1 MAKKIVVVGSIN
13 LDLVASV
20 LRLPAEGETLIGR
33 GFASYAGGK
42 GANQAVG
49 AARLGAHVVM
59 VGRLGNDLFAERL
72 RGELNEAGVDTEGV
86 RNVDGPSGSAVILVT
101 PGGGNSIVVVPGANY
116 SLLPEHLDEHLNLFR
131 DASVVLCQLEIP
143 LETVEYVGSVA
154 TSLGVPFVL
163 DPAPAQ
169 ALSPEILRN
178 VTWLTPNETE
188 TRAILK
194 HLGHPMKDDSIDGKT
209 ISAMGER
216 ILETGVRNLI
226 LKLGSRGIYLV
237 GKDVPPTSIAP
248 YRVRAIDT
256 TAAGDAFN
264 GGFAYGLTQGLAP
277 IEAAR
282 FACAVAAVSVTRVG
296 AQRSMPTLAEVEAL
310 MNTPLEITESPLA
323 N

>member
-1 MAKKIVVVGSIN
+1 
-13 LDLVASV
+13 
-20 LRLPAEGETLIGR
+20 
-33 GFASYAGGK
+33 
-42 GANQAVG
+42 
-49 AARLGAHVVM
+49 
-59 VGRLGNDLFAERL
+59 
-72 RGELNEAGVDTEGV
+72 
-86 RNVDGPSGSAVILVT
+86 
-101 PGGGNSIVVVPGANY
+101 
-116 SLLPEHLDEHLNLFR
+116 
-131 DASVVLCQLEIP
+131 
-143 LETVEYVGSVA
+143 VA

-169 ALSPEILRN
+169 ALSPETLRN

-194 HLGHPMKDDSIDGKT
+194 HLGHPMKDDAFDGNT
-209 ISAMGER
+209 IPAMAER

-248 YRVRAIDT
+248 YRVRTIDT

-282 FACAVAAVSVTRVG
+282 FACAVAAVSVTREG

-310 MNTPLEITESPLA
+310 MNTPLEITESLLA